1 MRNIVL
7 ISRMIFRKNRI
18 ELFKVA
24 NFTNKLELGIIMI
37 DLKLATRIELIFRSM
52 ISGGFPTRTI
62 NHRRI
67 LICIAYHFFK
77 NVNISRS
84 ELVAFN
90 FCSFDT
96 VTKVLKE
103 GIDED
108 WFYESDDLKDSRIK
122 LLKLTEKS
130 QDWAVK
136 YFKEI

>member
-1 MRNIVL
+1 
-7 ISRMIFRKNRI
+7 
-18 ELFKVA
+18 
-24 NFTNKLELGIIMI
+24 MI
-37 DLKLATRIELIFRSM
+37 DLRLATKIELIFKSM
-52 ISGGFPTRTI
+52 ISGGFSTRTI

-77 NVNISRS
+77 DVNISRS

-103 GIDED
+103 GLDED

-122 LLKLTEKS
+122 LLKLTQKS